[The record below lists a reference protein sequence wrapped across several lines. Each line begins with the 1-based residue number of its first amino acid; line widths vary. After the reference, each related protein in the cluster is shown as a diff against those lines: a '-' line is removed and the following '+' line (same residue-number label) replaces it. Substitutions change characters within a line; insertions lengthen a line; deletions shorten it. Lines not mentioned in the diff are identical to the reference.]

1 MHNDY
6 FYHPDYFHQYYYI
19 IYRVFRKK
27 LCFFHNS
34 LQPLLAYIAAGD
46 PQSSQRN
53 AIVQSFLLAGNLL
66 YNQ

>member
-27 LCFFHNS
+27 LCFFHNRCNPS
-34 LQPLLAYIAAGD
+34 LAYIARD
-46 PQSSQRN
+46 LQSSQHS
-53 AIVQSFLLAGNLL
+53 ASVQTLLLDGLFL